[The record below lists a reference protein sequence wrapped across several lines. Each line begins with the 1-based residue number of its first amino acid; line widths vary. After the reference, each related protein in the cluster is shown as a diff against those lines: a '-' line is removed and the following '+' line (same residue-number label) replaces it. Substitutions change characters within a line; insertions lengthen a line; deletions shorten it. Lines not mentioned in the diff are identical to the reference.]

1 MTIRIG
7 LLGCGKIARLHIAG
21 FKAAPDLCKVVVVC
35 DEYSE
40 ELARTTAH
48 DLNAEWTTNWQAVV
62 ERADVDAISI
72 CLPPYQH
79 APIALAAAA
88 AGKHVLVEKPMA
100 MNLAEARQMVAA
112 AQAAGTVLMVGQ
124 NQRFQPEHVK
134 IKELLDRNAIGRI
147 VAIRFDCNQFVKY
160 MYPPDSWI
168 FDKEKSGGGMIAQ
181 TAVHKIDLMRHF
193 FGEIVE
199 VSAFNGYTGLN
210 PGFHPGG
217 NEDIAAFLMKF
228 ANGII
233 GEGFYLFGAHKT
245 PIPTSTSELT
255 LFYGEEG
262 QLHNVAGWHIYST
275 KIPEYSGGVTR
286 LEIPTYPYVD
296 SVTAEVRHFLTCI
309 GDHSEPLTSGRNNL
323 GTMAVLEALYQSAA
337 TKTVVQ
343 VEKTQE

>member
-48 DLNAEWTTNWQAVV
+48 DLNAEWTTSWQAVV
-62 ERADVDAISI
+62 ERNDVDAISI

-79 APIALAAAA
+79 APIALAAA

-193 FGEIVE
+193 FGEVVE
-199 VSAFNGYTGLN
+199 DFVFNADDL
-210 PGFHPGG
+210 
-217 NEDIAAFLMKF
+217 
-228 ANGII
+228 I
-233 GEGFYLFGAHKT
+233 GSPQAPQVVHT
-245 PIPTSTSELT
+245 
-255 LFYGEEG
+255 
-262 QLHNVAGWHIYST
+262 
-275 KIPEYSGGVTR
+275 
-286 LEIPTYPYVD
+286 
-296 SVTAEVRHFLTCI
+296 
-309 GDHSEPLTSGRNNL
+309 NNL
-323 GTMAVLEALYQSAA
+323 LLSQIPLHTGWNWISFNLGLPNPAPSVACAPCLDPLPLASLSLFPRRKGSASLNRSGFRHSA
-337 TKTVVQ
+337 RVYL
-343 VEKTQE
+343 